1 MAETGAN
8 VMKGAATPAA
18 RGGLRRKFYVVLAV
32 LMLLL
37 IFVGFWPSYYG
48 PLMQGAAEAPL
59 LLHVHGIIY
68 IGWMA
73 LLILQVT
80 LAARGQIRTHR
91 AVGNVG
97 IGYGVLVWI
106 VGVVVSFMAPAISV
120 NSGVR
125 TVDQA
130 AAFIPIPLGDM
141 VLFGGFFLAAVLY
154 RSQPEMHKRLML
166 LATMAIL
173 FAAAFRLQNAGVPR
187 EAAIVVWYVPLVV
200 MMVYDLVQSGRIHK
214 LYWIGA
220 VIFGLG
226 LLRMPFGE
234 SEAWLRIARPIVEAM
249 TN

>member
-8 VMKGAATPAA
+8 VLKGAATPAA

-59 LLHVHGIIY
+59 LLHVHGVIY

-91 AVGNVG
+91 AVGNFG

-106 VGVVVSFMAPAISV
+106 VGVIVSFMAPAFNV
-120 NSGVR
+120 NSGEW

-130 AAFIPIPLGDM
+130 AAFMPIPLGDM

-154 RSQPEMHKRLML
+154 RGQPELHKRLML

-173 FAAAFRLQNAGVPR
+173 FAAAFRLQNAGVSRP
-187 EAAIVVWYVPLVV
+187 AAIVVWYVPLAI
-200 MMVYDLVQSGRIHK
+200 MMVYDLVQRGRIHV

-220 VIFGLG
+220 VVMGIA

-234 SEAWLRIARPIVEAM
+234 TETWLRIGRPIVEALI
-249 TN
+249 

>member
-37 IFVGFWPSYYG
+37 IVVGFWPSYYG
-48 PLMQGAAEAPL
+48 PLMRGAAEAPL
-59 LLHVHGIIY
+59 LLHVHGVIY

-73 LLILQVT
+73 LFILQVT
-80 LAARGQIRTHR
+80 LAARGQILAHR
-91 AVGNVG
+91 SVGTFG
-97 IGYGVLVWI
+97 IGYGALVWI
-106 VGVVVSFMAPAISV
+106 VGVIVSFMAPAFNV
-120 NSGVR
+120 NSGEW

-130 AAFIPIPLGDM
+130 AAFMPIPLGDM
-141 VLFGGFFLAAVLY
+141 VLFGGFFLAAVLN
-154 RSQPEMHKRLML
+154 RSKPELHKRLML

-173 FAAAFRLQNAGVPR
+173 FAAAFRLQNAGVSRP
-187 EAAIVVWYVPLVV
+187 AAIVVWYVPLAIT
-200 MMVYDLVQSGRIHK
+200 MVYDFVQRGRVHV

-220 VIFGLG
+220 VVMGIA

-234 SEAWLRIARPIVEAM
+234 TETWLRIGRPIVEAM
-249 TN
+249 L

>member
-18 RGGLRRKFYVVLAV
+18 RGGMRRKFYVVLAV

-37 IFVGFWPSYYG
+37 IIVGFWPSYYG
-48 PLMQGAAEAPL
+48 PLIQGAAEAPL
-59 LLHVHGIIY
+59 LLHVHGVIY

-73 LLILQVT
+73 LLSLQVT

-91 AVGNVG
+91 AVGSFG

-106 VGVVVSFMAPAISV
+106 VGVIVSFMAPAISV
-120 NSGVR
+120 NSGGR
-125 TVDQA
+125 TVDEA
-130 AAFIPIPLGDM
+130 AAFMLIPLGDM
-141 VLFGGFFLAAVLY
+141 VLFGGFFIAAVVY
-154 RSQPEMHKRLML
+154 RGQPELHKRLML

-173 FAAAFRLQNAGVPR
+173 FAAAFRLQNAGVSRP
-187 EAAIVVWYVPLVV
+187 AAIVVWYVPLVV
-200 MMVYDLVQSGRIHK
+200 MMVYDLVQRGRIHA

-220 VIFGLG
+220 VIMGIG

-234 SEAWLRIARPIVEAM
+234 TETWLRIGRPIVEAM

>member
-1 MAETGAN
+1 MAETSAGI
-8 VMKGAATPAA
+8 MKGAAAPAA
-18 RGGLRRKFYVVLAV
+18 RGGLRRKFYIVLAV

-48 PLMQGAAEAPL
+48 PLMRGAAEAPL
-59 LLHVHGIIY
+59 LLHVHGVIY

-91 AVGNVG
+91 AVGTFG
-97 IGYGVLVWI
+97 IGYGVLIWI
-106 VGVVVSFMAPAISV
+106 VGVVVSFLAPAFNV
-120 NSGVR
+120 RSGEW

-130 AAFIPIPLGDM
+130 AAFMPIPLGDM

-154 RSQPEMHKRLML
+154 RGQPELHKRLML

-187 EAAIVVWYVPLVV
+187 SAAIVVWYVPLVI
-200 MMVYDLVQSGRIHK
+200 MMAYDLVQRGRIHV

-220 VIFGLG
+220 VVMGIA

-234 SEAWLRIARPIVEAM
+234 TEAWLRIGRPIVEALV
-249 TN
+249 

>member
-1 MAETGAN
+1 MAETGAGI
-8 VMKGAATPAA
+8 MKGAATPAA

-59 LLHVHGIIY
+59 LLHVHGVIY

-91 AVGNVG
+91 AVCSFG
-97 IGYGVLVWI
+97 IGYGALIWI
-106 VGVVVSFMAPAISV
+106 VGVIVSFAAPAFNV
-120 NSGVR
+120 NSGEW

-141 VLFGGFFLAAVLY
+141 VLFGSFFLAAVIN
-154 RSQPEMHKRLML
+154 RSKPELHKRLMV

-173 FAAAFRLQNAGVPR
+173 FAAAFRLQNAGVSIPV
-187 EAAIVVWYVPLVV
+187 AIVVWYVPLA
-200 MMVYDLVQSGRIHK
+200 MAMVYDFVQRGRVHV
-214 LYWIGA
+214 LYLIGA
-220 VIFGLG
+220 VVMGIA
-226 LLRMPFGE
+226 LLRLPFGE
-234 SEAWLRIARPIVEAM
+234 TETWLRIGRPIVEALI
-249 TN
+249 

>member
-1 MAETGAN
+1 
-8 VMKGAATPAA
+8 MKGAATPAA

-59 LLHVHGIIY
+59 LLHVHGVIY

-91 AVGNVG
+91 AVGTFG

-106 VGVVVSFMAPAISV
+106 VGVIVSFMAPAFNV
-120 NSGVR
+120 NSGEW

-130 AAFIPIPLGDM
+130 AAFMPIPLGDM

-154 RSQPEMHKRLML
+154 RSKPELHKRLML

-173 FAAAFRLQNAGVPR
+173 FAAAFRLQNAGVSRP
-187 EAAIVVWYVPLVV
+187 AAIVVWYVPLVI
-200 MMVYDLVQSGRIHK
+200 MMVYDLVQRGRIHV

-220 VIFGLG
+220 VVMGIA

-234 SEAWLRIARPIVEAM
+234 TEAWLRIGRPIVEAM
-249 TN
+249 L